1 MFEYVEK
8 RFVWVTVVGERG
20 KRRVCVAGNATGPL
34 RQERNL
40 FFLPSIRKNISQFFS
55 PSINYKEEIYFLL
68 PSKKRSR
75 AAKQFSIIN
84 IFFEESMRVLS
95 VKLRFF
101 SSSVINHLIFLV

>member
-1 MFEYVEK
+1 MCSRKRNGTSAAREKFIFLSFNSQEYL
-8 RFVWVTVVGERG
+8 
-20 KRRVCVAGNATGPL
+20 A
-34 RQERNL
+34 
-40 FFLPSIRKNISQFFS
+40 IFS

-101 SSSVINHLIFLV
+101 SFSVINHLIFLV